1 MSKFHVNDKGE
12 SGQCRAEKGGCPFGG
27 EAQHYSSPEIAR
39 QAYELSMAGEQ
50 IATIKKTPSEKVTK
64 AAEKLK
70 DTLDERLGR
79 KNVNPH
85 LPLTREEYDP
95 TLHEGFDYDEVFY
108 DEAATRKMVTDLFES
123 RYPGMESNS
132 ERVREAMIQH
142 RLNWA
147 RKARFEKAKSFEK
160 NVPIRLI
167 PTGGKVEVNQHT
179 TNRYSNK
186 AYRPVGRP
194 VTIEG
199 TNRVVGRYR
208 DSMNEWDYV
217 EPDTTFNLGHVD
229 PDKKIDSHW
238 NDENLTAKRLAMVR
252 EAYTQTDRTRRLT
265 EDNYDPAKWDG
276 VPLKDLKFD
285 HQAIIDREAA
295 RGTSELGAREAAVR
309 AKKTWDSQARTNV
322 ASSNE
327 DGVPMRLIPVG
338 AEIAVS
344 PRRGDGTV
352 DVGIVLAPQVKDDG
366 SIMGRVKTKFGVV
379 EFSPGTQHNV
389 GYFDDSKKL
398 SPRWRATNEQAAKIK
413 EQRERVAAF
422 ENGD

>member
-12 SGQCRAEKGGCPFGG
+12 AGQCRAEKGGCPFGG
-27 EAQHYSSPEIAR
+27 EAQHYSSPENAR

-50 IATIKKTPSEKVTK
+50 IATISRKPAVSIEKAPQAV
-64 AAEKLK
+64 
-70 DTLDERLGR
+70 R
-79 KNVNPH
+79 KNANPD

-95 TLHEGFDYDEVFY
+95 ILHEGFDYDEVFY
-108 DEAATRKMVTDLFES
+108 DEAATRKMITDVYEN
-123 RYPGMESNS
+123 RYPGDTESNV
-132 ERVREAMIQH
+132 ERVRAAMVQH

-167 PTGGKVEVNQHT
+167 PTGSKVEVNQHT
-179 TNRYSNK
+179 RDRYSNK

-194 VTIEG
+194 VEIEG
-199 TNRVVGRYR
+199 TSRVVGRYR
-208 DSMNEWDYV
+208 NSMNEWDYV

-229 PDKKIDSHW
+229 SDKKIDSHW
-238 NDENLTAKRLAMVR
+238 NDENQNAKRLAMVR
-252 EAYTQTDRTRRLT
+252 EAYTATDRTKRLT
-265 EDNYDPAKWDG
+265 SDNYDARNWG
-276 VPLKDLKFD
+276 GIPLSDIKFD

-309 AKKTWDSQARTNV
+309 AKKTWDSKARTAI
-322 ASSNE
+322 ASANE

-338 AEIAVS
+338 AEVAVS
-344 PRRGDGTV
+344 PRRNDGTV
-352 DVGIVLAPQVKDDG
+352 EVGIVLAPQVKDDG
-366 SIMGRVKTKFGVV
+366 SIMGRVKTKHGIV

-398 SPRWRATNEQAAKIK
+398 SPRWKFTNEMAGLVK
-413 EQRERVAAF
+413 EQRARVEEF
-422 ENGD
+422 ESGK